1 MSVVV
6 ALSLLHFI
14 WEGALIG
21 GAAWIGMKAARTAS
35 ARYSIGVVAL
45 AVMAAAPIATATWI
59 RDSVVQGP
67 ASKVQG
73 QSWVQGPSESGVQS
87 PGSGIKESM
96 PSVSDPGPGNSGLTL
111 DPGLWTLDYS
121 VRQSFVSAVH
131 VSPSLAKWLLGSW
144 LLGVGLLSV
153 RLSFGLWTA
162 RRLTRL
168 SVRVPRL
175 EILSNAERLMAAL
188 NIRGAVT
195 VLESALVQVPTA
207 MGWLKPV
214 VLLPAQAMTGLSMA
228 QIDALV
234 AHELAHIKRHDYLVN
249 LLQSAIETL
258 LFYHPAVWI
267 ISRSVRHERELCC
280 DDLAIAACGDDR
292 LTYASALADLES
304 LRQEPEPMLAANGGS
319 LLTRVRRILAPDDVQ
334 TVRGTGHWLAGV
346 AILLTVL
353 IGAATQSV
361 QGRQI
366 VQGVASGVVNSIAN
380 GVKGG
385 VTGGIT
391 GAVSGGVIGAVN
403 GAIQDGVV
411 GGVKDGLSGGAQ
423 DGVAGGVVGGVDGNV
438 LGAVDAPDQR
448 KIAVGRIIRLEVTV
462 GQTATKV
469 SPKVQELLIGAA
481 FTEWNR
487 SKVERL
493 KAEAEAGRLARVDLR
508 DSDAAV
514 EAAMTVP
521 GLSTDSVVVQYLNS
535 IEELEK
541 GKKQWMA
548 EGYGLRH
555 PRIVAADSDIMS
567 LHRQLTARL
576 HSLVDNA
583 RLNYDVAKSS
593 EDRFKVV
600 YDTAA
605 RTASSA
611 AGAAR
616 STELSKDY
624 TVQEDGTILLP
635 YAGSVKAA
643 GLTLVALQ
651 ESARV
656 ALRAQGQR
664 IVKVLASIEARAADA
679 VPSPAPVSPT
689 QQQPVKETPNPPA
702 FVAPPPPAR
711 PVAPAPVGSGLAQ
724 AQPPKQVS
732 GYVIGANDVL
742 RIRVYSGGQ
751 SQPDFRTTDFTV
763 QTDGTVAL
771 PLIRPVK
778 IAGLPVEAANEAIR
792 RALLEGAIF
801 NEAQVDVVVM
811 GYHSSRLKV
820 QGAVNKP
827 GSVDMTAERMN
838 LQDLLNAAG
847 GLQPVAG
854 SQIRIRRANGR
865 PAEPSVLV
873 RDGWEIYPRSDL
885 ESGRL
890 NAVQLYDNDTVDVP
904 VAPKFYVQ
912 GFVVNPGEA
921 QWEPN
926 LTLERALFKV
936 GGVTKDGAGN
946 RITVRRTDPKTKQA
960 QTIKL
965 AADKMSTIIEAGDV
979 ITVPKKLM

>member
-73 QSWVQGPSESGVQS
+73 QSWVQGPDESGVQGPES
-87 PGSGIKESM
+87 RVKEPM
-96 PSVSDPGPGNSGLTL
+96 QAVSNPGPKNSGLTL
-111 DPGLWTLDYS
+111 DSGRWTLDYIRQSVS
-121 VRQSFVSAVH
+121 VR
-131 VSPSLAKWLLGSW
+131 VSPSVAKLLLSSW

-153 RLSFGLWTA
+153 RLSLGLWTA

-168 SVRVPRL
+168 SVREPRL
-175 EILSNAERLMAAL
+175 EILSNAERLMAKL

-195 VLESALVQVPTA
+195 VLESALVKVPTA

-214 VLLPAQAMTGLSMA
+214 VLLPAQAMTGLSIA

-438 LGAVDAPDQR
+438 LGAVDAPDQQ
-448 KIAVGRIIRLEVTV
+448 KIAIGQIVRLEVTV
-462 GQTATKV
+462 TPANAKLTARQVDMLIATAYSDWV
-469 SPKVQELLIGAA
+469 RAQEAA
-481 FTEWNR
+481 AR
-487 SKVERL
+487 A
-493 KAEAEAGRLARVDLR
+493 KAEADRLAEVLR
-508 DSDAAV
+508 TPDIIVSAAS
-514 EAAMTVP
+514 TVP
-521 GLSTDSVVVQYLNS
+521 GLSTDSVVVAYMNRL
-535 IEELEK
+535 EEQDK
-541 GKKQWMA
+541 SRKQLKA
-548 EGYGLRH
+548 VYGYGDRH
-555 PRIVAADSDIMS
+555 PNIVQIDSEVASIR
-567 LHRQLTARL
+567 HQLVARM
-576 HSLVDNA
+576 HSLVDVA
-583 RLNYDVAKSS
+583 RLNS
-593 EDRFKVV
+593 ESAR
-600 YDTAA
+600 DTAERA
-605 RTASSA
+605 KASYDALNANPSRGVA
-611 AGAAR
+611 A
-616 STELSKDY
+616 STRDSNLSKDY

-751 SQPDFRTTDFTV
+751 PQPDFRTTDFTV